1 MKKAISTSFY
11 GEGNPNN
18 SVSYMGCLETF
29 KWKAVSYDGG
39 PKKSGRY
46 LTTDGRGNAKI
57 LRFSYDDLDK
67 LFFQIV
73 HHNFNSVSVIDGN
86 DGRIRDATDED
97 LMKLARSY
105 TVWYDIYDDYDY
117 GEYSGES
124 ITLFLDKDAIPKY
137 YLDVN
142 LSDPNAKFGPI
153 DEELD
158 TYEAEETDFET
169 W

>member
-46 LTTDGRGNAKI
+46 LTTDGRGNAQKI
-57 LRFSYDDLDK
+57 HFAVGQDLLQ
-67 LFFQIV
+67 LFGNVAHGDFRNV
-73 HHNFNSVSVIDGN
+73 LVCEN
-86 DGRIRDATDED
+86 DGTGRFATDKE
-97 LMKLARSY
+97 LMKVARSY
-105 TVWYDIYDDYDY
+105 CMWYDYYDENDR
-117 GEYSGES
+117 ST
-124 ITLFLDKDAIPKY
+124 IFFFLDEDTIPKY
-137 YLDVN
+137 YLDVD
-142 LSDPNAKFGPI
+142 LDDPNLKFGPI